1 MYFGAVFVSEFVNFL
16 SNELYAAILTSL
28 SFWAQSKA
36 INSNEAGVCD

>member
-28 SFWAQSKA
+28 SFWVQSDSV
-36 INSNEAGVCD
+36 NSNEAGLCD